1 MEEER
6 RKGEESGTFTKVKKS
21 LGKCHSLDCQ
31 AVILHVLN
39 SGEGSTL
46 DAWRILSEML

>member
-6 RKGEESGTFTKVKKS
+6 RKGEESGTFTKVKRS

-31 AVILHVLN
+31 A
-39 SGEGSTL
+39 SGSH
-46 DAWRILSEML
+46 IVCP